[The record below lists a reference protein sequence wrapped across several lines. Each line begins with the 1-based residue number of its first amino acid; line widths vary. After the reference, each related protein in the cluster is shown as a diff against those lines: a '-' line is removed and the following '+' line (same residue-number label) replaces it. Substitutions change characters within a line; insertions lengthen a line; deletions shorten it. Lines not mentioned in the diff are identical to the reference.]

1 MDPLAATATDVAFLP
16 EWLFEFFGWVPAI
29 VFPSAC
35 GIQLLA
41 ILRTKNASGVSV
53 PAWSL
58 FAFANISLFIY
69 MEKYGEFE
77 SIIGSVGTACLNLCI
92 VTAALRYRSPSPAQA
107 GTSPPAA

>member
-1 MDPLAATATDVAFLP
+1 MDPLAATAADAAFLP

-41 ILRTKNASGVSV
+41 ILRTKNASGVSI

-77 SIIGSVGTACLNLCI
+77 SILGSVGTACLNLCI
-92 VTAALRYRSPSPAQA
+92 VAAAFRYRTPTSAQPGASSPA
-107 GTSPPAA
+107 P

>member
-1 MDPLAATATDVAFLP
+1 MDTLAAAAASDVALLP
-16 EWLFEFFGWVPAI
+16 AWLFEFFGWVPAI

-41 ILRTKNASGVSV
+41 ILRTKNASGVSL

-77 SIIGSVGTACLNLCI
+77 SILGSVGTACLNLCI
-92 VTAALRYRSPSPAQA
+92 VAAAIRYRSPAPAPG
-107 GTSPPAA
+107 GTGPRA

>member
-1 MDPLAATATDVAFLP
+1 MDPLAATAADVAFLP
-16 EWLFEFFGWVPAI
+16 EWLFKCFGWVPAI

-35 GIQLLA
+35 GIQLLT
-41 ILRTKNASGVSV
+41 ILRTKNASGVSI

-77 SIIGSVGTACLNLCI
+77 SILGSVGTACLNLCI
-92 VTAALRYRSPSPAQA
+92 VAAAIRYRSPASAQA
-107 GTSPPAA
+107 GKGPSAA